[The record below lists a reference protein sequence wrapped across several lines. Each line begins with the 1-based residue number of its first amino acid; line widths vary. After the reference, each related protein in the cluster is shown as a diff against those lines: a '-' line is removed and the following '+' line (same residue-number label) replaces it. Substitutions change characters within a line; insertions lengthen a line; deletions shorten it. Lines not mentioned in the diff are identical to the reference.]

1 LPVNIFCCTCLVPED
16 LVAFAPKAHPAHAS
30 QPHLKPS
37 SQQGQTVVVD
47 PPILP
52 LGSIVCVRARTSP
65 GELPRL
71 ATSIPIATLKNYL
84 KNRDKKGR
92 LQAQVLPFESGHKF
106 LRTVVAED
114 LSVTDADGLT
124 ILSNRSSSQ
133 TNSSHTREVNMLKN
147 KLALEQKRNSMLE
160 QKIPILVDAAVLKV
174 SNRAVKAIEHK
185 DEKHMQTLENLSSKN
200 QQSTERLEKRAQAKI
215 ESHQKDAE
223 KEKRRLKKEN
233 DTLLSKKHKLENRLL
248 KEVKSR
254 RSSDMQ
260 LEQSEAVVN
269 AFTRGDSS
277 GASLTKKG
285 REVLSVFEA
294 SSPILRQCKQAKSL
308 LKSSEKA
315 RNQMKMELQT
325 EREKTQRT
333 VQLKNIANAKLEM
346 LRRKPINVSRRSKFQ
361 RPR

>member
-1 LPVNIFCCTCLVPED
+1 

-200 QQSTERLEKRAQAKI
+200 QQSTVRLEKRAQAKI

-294 SSPILRQCKQAKSL
+294 SSPESL